1 MVKID
6 DTKTWVPLGKVV
18 SIVMFAGGA
27 TAWATA
33 VYSAIETRVTQ
44 AEKEIVVQ
52 ESNQRDLLK
61 EVKIVNETLIEIKT
75 VLKQQEKRN
84 R

>member
-1 MVKID
+1 MIKID
-6 DTKTWVPLGKVV
+6 DTKTWVPLGRVV
-18 SIVMFAGGA
+18 SVVTFAVGA
-27 TAWATA
+27 AAWATA

-61 EVKIVNETLIEIKT
+61 EVKIVNETLVEIRT